1 MAVQE
6 ETKQLIDWQTSQDPE
21 IGNLLVERY
30 MPLVDYVTH
39 RISLQ
44 VPPTVDRDEIR
55 SLALL
60 GLFDALKKYETTFST
75 KFETYAT
82 WRIKGAV
89 LDGLRKLDWLPRS
102 LRDQVKMIDRAT
114 IELQQVHQ
122 REVTDEEVAD
132 HLEMHVAEVKR
143 IVRHSSLAVVSSI
156 HQETFQEDE
165 IDTGAVANPPTTPEK
180 QVVRSA
186 LFSQIEE
193 SIHRLPEKEKL
204 VVALAYQEEMRF
216 TEIAEILN
224 VSISRVSQLH
234 SKAMARLRHSVYD
247 VLDY

>member
-180 QVVRSA
+180 QLVRSA